1 MESNNALR
9 KLNSKSG
16 ASISFALVAFIV
28 ATMVSLVIV
37 AAALTNA
44 VKIRNELENEQA
56 YLVAESVAH
65 ILSDQIVSNVYKTE
79 GVNKLT
85 NRYVEIT
92 EENDGINLPELVAK
106 APEAGPTETEP
117 DKFLSG
123 PIKGMLEKL
132 CLARYNAVY
141 GKPANTVIGQTGNE
155 SVQVF
160 LSNVTDGSSG
170 KLSDDVLSLIND
182 NTSVV
187 CYMPKIKSENFH
199 GDFYSDNYDL
209 DFLIT
214 VPAGSRNYTC
224 ILHFDAEIRGDADDV
239 YVYWPSSK
247 LVKGDGSVEE

>member
-1 MESNNALR
+1 MVSNNALR

-56 YLVAESVAH
+56 YLVAESIAH
-65 ILSDQIVSNVYKTE
+65 VLSDQIVSNVYKTE

-92 EENDGINLPELVAK
+92 EENDGINPVELVAK

-123 PIKGMLEKL
+123 PIKGMLEEL

-141 GKPANTVIGQTGNE
+141 SKPANTAIDQTGNE
-155 SVQVF
+155 RVYV
-160 LSNVTDGSSG
+160 NVTNGSNG

-182 NTSVV
+182 ETTVV

-214 VPAGSRNYTC
+214 VPAGSRKYTC

-247 LVKGDGSVEE
+247 LVKGDGTE